1 MVYKFRSHTLGLMI
15 WKDGSIVATFVN
27 GYFQTTDLTLAS
39 YLIQFEEVIC
49 ITPFVQEQP
58 NDPPLPVVE
67 EPVVTEVVEEPVVA
81 KVTKKVKK

>member
-1 MVYKFRSHTLGLMI
+1 MI
-15 WKDGSIVATFVN
+15 WKDGSIVATFKD
-27 GYFQTTDLTLAS
+27 GYFETTDLTLAS

-58 NDPPLPVVE
+58 NDPPLPVIEEPVVEQVVE
-67 EPVVTEVVEEPVVA
+67 EPVVEQVVEEPVVA